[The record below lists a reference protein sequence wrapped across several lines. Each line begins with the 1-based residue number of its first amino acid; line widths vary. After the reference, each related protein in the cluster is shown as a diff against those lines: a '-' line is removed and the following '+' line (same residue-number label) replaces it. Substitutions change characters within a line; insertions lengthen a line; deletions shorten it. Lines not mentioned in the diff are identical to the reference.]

1 MLPQALRVV
10 VPPLGSQFILLML
23 NSSVVSV
30 ISADELTA
38 AAQDVQ
44 WRTFRPFEAYII
56 ATVIYLCL
64 SLLFSGAVRRDRAG
78 GLRPQAGQRDE
89 DAQPRRFR
97 VPACWRC
104 AGRSCCRRWR
114 RWAAAS
120 IGMVIALLRVSKSR
134 AARWFAIGYIRL
146 FQGTPLLLQ
155 LFLVFFGA
163 DMLGCRL
170 GRMFRP
176 RSGFSLNAGAFLGE
190 IWRGSIQAVPNG
202 QVEAA
207 QALGLHYWPRMLR
220 IVLPQALRMAIP
232 PTVGFL
238 VNLIKSTSLA
248 AIIGFVELTRAGQ
261 MLNNA
266 TFRPFLIFGTVAAI
280 YFVLCWPLTI
290 ASRRLEA
297 RLAVATRR

>member
-1 MLPQALRVV
+1 VRTLN
-10 VPPLGSQFILLML
+10 LGDFEFLLL
-23 NSSVVSV
+23 
-30 ISADELTA
+30 
-38 AAQDVQ
+38 
-44 WRTFRPFEAYII
+44 
-56 ATVIYLCL
+56 
-64 SLLFSGAVRRDRAG
+64 AVRWTVVLAAMACVG
-78 GLRPQAGQRDE
+78 GGI
-89 DAQPRRFR
+89 
-97 VPACWRC
+97 
-104 AGRSCCRRWR
+104 
-114 RWAAAS
+114 
-120 IGMVIALLRVSKSR
+120 IGLAIALLRVSRSR
-134 AARWFAIGYIRL
+134 AARWIAIGYIRL

-163 DMLGCRL
+163 DMLGVPL
-170 GRMFRP
+170 GP
-176 RSGFSLNAGAFLGE
+176 YVSAALGFSVNAGAFLGE

-207 QALGLHYWPRMLR
+207 QALGLHYWPRMIR
-220 IVLPQALRMAIP
+220 VVLPQAVRTAIP

-290 ASRRLEA
+290 ASRRLET
-297 RLAVATRR
+297 RLALATKR